1 MDMAPPDLSD
11 PVQRAAYR
19 RELLGIARPIRY
31 LGVALAVVGA
41 VMIVIDA
48 RVTPL
53 PKGLPWVV
61 MGAALVLMLAAIAM
75 RGRYHNRRM
84 RGH

>member
-1 MDMAPPDLSD
+1 MAAPDLND

-31 LGVALAVVGA
+31 LGVALAVIGA

-48 RVTPL
+48 RFTPL

-61 MGAALVLMLAAIAM
+61 VGAAFVLMFAAIAM
-75 RGRYHNRRM
+75 RRRYHQRRM
-84 RGH
+84 RGR